1 MIDNKTDRN
10 ISFVA
15 TEVLREL
22 DDWTTVTEDGRV
34 KIYSGHKYKLQQL
47 INKLLRVCYLEY
59 EKSNSTPLRDTL
71 RLIVADAL
79 GQDFEQWLFLKP
91 YTRKQG
97 ADIELPIAYLE
108 DSRNL
113 DGLQALRKALG
124 MLGGKTAGRKLA
136 PEKPA
141 ESGQSQPSKTPSEIE
156 LIEQFAEQLQNLVS
170 IENCPKS
177 AEAFNRWKIKLG
189 DIINVDS
196 FWKLAD
202 WLRYS
207 DPALDDGTVWKE
219 AEQLWVRAN
228 NITAEQADN
237 YKVLGPVDDL
247 RGFVSDLAG
256 LLLRRAEIAEQ
267 RLKPAKPE
275 QKAENVFK
283 KTGDFWTVKFQGNT
297 ASIKDSKG
305 MLYIAPLLEK
315 PHQPISALKLAA
327 QKNDT
332 KLMNQ
337 GKVVEK
343 KSIIE
348 DSGKPQDLVDKDY
361 LTDCKQRLDEI
372 EEELRKAEKNNDPA
386 EKDRLERE
394 RGQIRD
400 LLKPALNLSG
410 KSRSFSD
417 NVQKTRVAVTMA
429 IIRAL
434 KNINE
439 HHPSL
444 YRHLDNS
451 IQRGTDFAYQPE
463 KKISWQ
469 L

>member
-1 MIDNKTDRN
+1 MIEWLLKELEKNPTGVFRKRDLLEQSKVQFEELKSLGLLIYVQPNLNCETYPCSLPCANSCPMDVVEMDSRLYAICPQDSEIDP
-10 ISFVA
+10 IS
-15 TEVLREL
+15 LNRDEL
-22 DDWTTVTEDGRV
+22 D
-34 KIYSGHKYKLQQL
+34 KYQFCIEKFLEL
-47 INKLLRVCYLEY
+47 VRSANKLAGSLHEIKQDYFYFGYITYKNNRVGFVFGSTITCKSTLELTGLKCLCADDDYLVIFSPVSVIEDISHRKELSS
-59 EKSNSTPLRDTL
+59 EK
-71 RLIVADAL
+71 IVQTSFASSLNFQTFQFSVDKL
-79 GQDFEQWLFLKP
+79 VSGIFEH
-91 YTRKQG
+91 R
-97 ADIELPIAYLE
+97 
-108 DSRNL
+108 
-113 DGLQALRKALG
+113 
-124 MLGGKTAGRKLA
+124 
-136 PEKPA
+136 A
-141 ESGQSQPSKTPSEIE
+141 ETEQKGQSVKEPSK
-156 LIEQFAEQLQNLVS
+156 
-170 IENCPKS
+170 
-177 AEAFNRWKIKLG
+177 EAK
-189 DIINVDS
+189 
-196 FWKLAD
+196 
-202 WLRYS
+202 
-207 DPALDDGTVWKE
+207 
-219 AEQLWVRAN
+219 
-228 NITAEQADN
+228 
-237 YKVLGPVDDL
+237 
-247 RGFVSDLAG
+247 
-256 LLLRRAEIAEQ
+256 
-267 RLKPAKPE
+267 
-275 QKAENVFK
+275 NVFK

-305 MLYIAPLLEK
+305 MLYIARLLEK
-315 PHQPISALKLAA
+315 PHQPISALKLAT

-348 DSGKPQDLVDKDY
+348 DSGKSQDLVDKDY